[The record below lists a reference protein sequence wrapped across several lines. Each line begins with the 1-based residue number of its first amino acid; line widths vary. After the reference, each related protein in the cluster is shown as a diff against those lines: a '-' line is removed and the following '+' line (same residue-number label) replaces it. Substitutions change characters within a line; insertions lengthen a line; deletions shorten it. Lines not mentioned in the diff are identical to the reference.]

1 MAEGE
6 SPVARLWHQSR
17 IWSGFIRDCMKPAEQ
32 KNRQGGRPGRP
43 NNPTMKNELERR
55 TLRFALSAIQ
65 LVESL
70 PHSIPGSV
78 IGRQFLKSAT
88 AIGANYREAQRAE
101 SRADF
106 IHKVAIAEKE
116 AAETEYWLV
125 LCAEAGLL
133 APRTSLLLPESREL
147 LAILTTIGRN
157 AKRNRP

>member
-1 MAEGE
+1 
-6 SPVARLWHQSR
+6 
-17 IWSGFIRDCMKPAEQ
+17 
-32 KNRQGGRPGRP
+32 
-43 NNPTMKNELERR
+43 MKNELEGR

-70 PHSIPGSV
+70 PRNVPRTV

-106 IHKVAIAEKE
+106 VHKVGIAEKE

-125 LCAEAGLL
+125 LCSEARLATSSCQTLLAEA
-133 APRTSLLLPESREL
+133 REL
-147 LAILTTIGRN
+147 LAILVAIGRN
-157 AKRNRP
+157 AKRNRA